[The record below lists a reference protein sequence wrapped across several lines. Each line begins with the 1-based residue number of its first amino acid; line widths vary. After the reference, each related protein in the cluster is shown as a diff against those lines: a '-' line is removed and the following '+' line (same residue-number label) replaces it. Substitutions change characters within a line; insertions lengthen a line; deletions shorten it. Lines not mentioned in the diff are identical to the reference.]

1 MKNIMLAGFSLLT
14 LLGLTGCVSESKSD
28 SNHQQQYS
36 SGNTGSTAPTTT
48 TGGGSSTPGTAEP
61 STPTT
66 PEASPATSSSSTPS
80 SSDPAPSTQT
90 EPSTPAETPEA
101 NAADWHRVYMHYGLL
116 KGQPHEWG
124 ESGGY
129 MSLRLAENANEGA
142 YSMRLDST
150 SGLLANQLITYRGS
164 NSEYY
169 TIAIQSI
176 SGNTLRFATP
186 LKKNVWYGENAWNFY
201 DNPSHPNYRGYQ
213 SIADYAVRALGLGA
227 LNYGK
232 HALLGDSWFS
242 TGTVRD
248 RLQERLS
255 NASMINLGIGG
266 NTSFDLLSR
275 FDDDV
280 PQHNPDFVWIMTG
293 TNDYWNYISAAQYKQ
308 NIQSLI
314 SKVEALG
321 AKPVIVTPS
330 VGPLNYGS
338 SELTDLSRAYTNAIE
353 QLQNGY

>member
-1 MKNIMLAGFSLLT
+1 MKNIMLAGFCLFTLLT
-14 LLGLTGCVSESKSD
+14 ASGCVSESKND
-28 SNHQQQYS
+28 SNDQQHYTN
-36 SGNTGSTAPTTT
+36 GNASSTAPTTT
-48 TGGGSSTPGTAEP
+48 SGGGTST
-61 STPTT
+61 S
-66 PEASPATSSSSTPS
+66 SPAESPTPS
-80 SSDPAPSTQT
+80 ST
-90 EPSTPAETPEA
+90 EPTPTSTTQPSQTTPTPTPPESSTPAETPQESEA
-101 NAADWHRVYMHYGLL
+101 SWHRVYMHYGLL

-129 MSLRLAENANEGA
+129 LSLRLAENAYEGA
-142 YSMRLDST
+142 YSINLDSAY
-150 SGLLANQLITYRGS
+150 GLLEKQLITYRGS
-164 NSEYY
+164 DSEYY

-176 SGNTLRFATP
+176 SGNTLNFSTP

-213 SIADYAVRALGLGA
+213 SIADYAIRALGQGA

-266 NTSFDLLSR
+266 NTSYDLLSR
-275 FDDDV
+275 FDADV
-280 PQHNPDFVWIMTG
+280 PQHNPDFVWVMTG
-293 TNDYWNYISAAQYKQ
+293 TNDYWNYVSATQYKQ
-308 NIQSLI
+308 NIQLLI
-314 SKVEALG
+314 SKIEALG
-321 AKPVIVTPS
+321 AKPIIVTPS

-338 SELTDLSRAYTNAIE
+338 SELTELSRAYTDAIE